1 MSCYV
6 WLCYVALTLAMLTF
20 TKHNMIFIKVMPM
33 LGGTDYISTPETQVR
48 THRSLIPALS
58 TYSNIHL
65 AAFFYT
71 K

>member
-1 MSCYV
+1 MSGYV
-6 WLCYVALTLAMLTF
+6 CLCYVALTLAMLTF
-20 TKHNMIFIKVMPM
+20 TERNMIFIKVMTM
-33 LGGTDYISTPETQVR
+33 LAGIDYIPTPETQVR
-48 THRSLIPALS
+48 THRSLIPVLS